1 MEALRK
7 NAAKYGL
14 FLGLFMVVTTTLIY
28 AIDLNLFTAAWYG
41 IVNMLIIVCFGVIS
55 AVNNKKML
63 GGFMTFKEAFA
74 SFFITVLV
82 GLLIT
87 TLFSIL
93 LFNFIDPEAKQV
105 IADNVIKM
113 TSEMMLKFGAKP
125 GDVNN
130 VIKEMG
136 KSDSFGIAG
145 QAKGFAFNIV
155 IYSIIGLITALI
167 VRREHPQSI

>member
-14 FLGLFMVVTTTLIY
+14 FLGLVMVVSTTLIY
-28 AIDLNLFTAAWYG
+28 AIDLSLFTASWYG
-41 IVNMLIIVCFGVIS
+41 IVNLLIVVCFGVIS
-55 AVNNKKML
+55 SVNNKKEL
-63 GGFMTFKEAFA
+63 GGFMTFKEAFT
-74 SFFITVLV
+74 SFFITIAI
-82 GLLIT
+82 GISIM

-93 LFNFIDPEAKQV
+93 LFNFIDPEAKRV
-105 IADNVIKM
+105 ISENVIKM

-125 GDVNN
+125 SDINN
-130 VIKEMG
+130 VIKEME
-136 KSDSFGIAG
+136 KSDSFGVAG

-167 VRREHPQSI
+167 VRRERPQSI